1 MRLAV
6 ANLKG
11 GVGKTTTA
19 VYLAAGLHRLGRVLL
34 VDADPQ
40 CSALLWSQVDPI
52 FPFTVVSMPVRTLHR
67 DLADLGRGYDHVVID
82 TPPADTG
89 IIRSAVMAADMVIVP
104 ASPTGLDV
112 NRIMPTIDLLAEV
125 EPIHAVE
132 VGVLVTKSRRG
143 TVSARSVRDVL
154 ADAGLPVLDTEIP
167 LSEVYAGSFGV
178 APGELGAYDDLIKEL
193 RA

>member
-19 VYLAAGLHRLGRVLL
+19 VYLAAGLHRTGRVLL

-40 CSALLWSQVDPI
+40 QSALLWKQQDPI

-67 DLADLGRGYDHVVID
+67 DLADLGSGYDHVVID
-82 TPPADTG
+82 TPPADNG
-89 IIRSAVMAADMVIVP
+89 IIRSAVMAVDTVIVP

-125 EPIHAVE
+125 EPIHPVM
-132 VGVLVTKSRRG
+132 VGVLLTKVRRG
-143 TVSARSVRDVL
+143 TVSARSVRDIL
-154 ADAGLPVLDTEIP
+154 AEAGLPVLDTEIP
-167 LSEVYAGSFGV
+167 LAEQYAGSFGV
-178 APGELGAYDDLIKEL
+178 APTDLGAYEDLIKEL
-193 RA
+193 AS